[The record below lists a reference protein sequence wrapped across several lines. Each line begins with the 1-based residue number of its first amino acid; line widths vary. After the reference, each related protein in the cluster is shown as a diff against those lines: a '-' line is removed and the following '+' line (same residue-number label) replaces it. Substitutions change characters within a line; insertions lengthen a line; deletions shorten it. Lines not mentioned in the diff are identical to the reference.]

1 MPVISICIPTY
12 NRKHYLS
19 KALESAFAQTYK
31 DYEVTVLDD
40 GSTDGTGEMIKNAGY
55 DFRYYRQE
63 NQGEA
68 RTCNRLIELARGK
81 YISFLHSDDLL
92 FPDAIERMVNAAESQ
107 PDDVVVYGNYFRID
121 EHGNI
126 CGKSKRK
133 LYSGNITDRLFAD
146 IIVHPNGSI
155 FPKKALQEAG
165 GFDTSLKASYDYRME
180 LDISLKYR
188 FIALDKPTFMR
199 RRHSS
204 NISRESFFNRN
215 AELEMLEDFYYNH
228 GGKEAIPKRIAMK
241 RLSQES
247 YRAGRY
253 ALKEGLHNEAH
264 KLLKKSFR
272 LYPNLKAVLYLTKA
286 ITATQTPAT

>member
-1 MPVISICIPTY
+1 MMPVISICIPTY

-165 GFDTSLKASYDYRME
+165 GFDTSLKACYDYKLE
-180 LDISLKYR
+180 LKMSLKYR
-188 FIALDKPTFMR
+188 FVALDKPTFMR

-204 NISRESFFNRN
+204 NNSQDSFANRKT
-215 AELEMLEDFYYNH
+215 ELDMLSDFYYNG
-228 GGKEAIPKRIAMK
+228 GGKEAVPKRIAMK

-253 ALKEGLHNEAH
+253 ALKENLNHEACGLLE
-264 KLLKKSFR
+264 KSFKMH
-272 LYPNLKAVLYLTKA
+272 PNMKLFIHWMRA
-286 ITATQTPAT
+286 ILRKKET